1 MSDTQRALVA
11 QLPKSIKA
19 ESEPVYTEPWQAQAF
34 AMALALLQNKA
45 FTWSEWAD
53 TLGREIAS
61 AAEHGIAEDGSGY
74 YELWLRALEQLVTV
88 KQLSDRQEL
97 SRLKQSWKTAY
108 ETTRHGQPVSLSAS
122 RTISSPPDESE
133 CHSR

>member
-11 QLPKSIKA
+11 QLPDSIKA
-19 ESEPVYTEPWQAQAF
+19 ESEPVFTEPWQAQAF

-45 FTWSEWAD
+45 FSWSEWAE
-53 TLGREIAS
+53 TLGAEIAG

-74 YELWLRALEQLVTV
+74 YELWLRALEQLVTE
-88 KQLSDRQEL
+88 KELSNQQEL

-108 ETTRHGQPVSLSAS
+108 ETTPHGQPV
-122 RTISSPPDESE
+122 TIEK
-133 CHSR
+133 

>member
-11 QLPKSIKA
+11 LVPESIKA
-19 ESEPVYTEPWQAQAF
+19 ESEPVFSEPWQAQAF

-45 FTWSEWAD
+45 FTWSEWAA
-53 TLGREIAS
+53 TLGEEIAG

-74 YELWLRALEQLVTV
+74 YELWLRALERLVTT
-88 KQLSDRQEL
+88 KQLSDQQEL

-108 ETTRHGQPVSLSAS
+108 ETTPHGQPVLLSS
-122 RTISSPPDESE
+122 D
-133 CHSR
+133 

>member
-11 QLPKSIKA
+11 QLPTSIKA
-19 ESEPVYTEPWQAQAF
+19 ESEPVFTEPWQAQAF

-53 TLGREIAS
+53 TLGGEIAG

-74 YELWLRALEQLVTV
+74 YELWLRALEQLVTA
-88 KQLSDRQEL
+88 KQLSNQQEL
-97 SRLKQSWKTAY
+97 SQLKQSWKNAY
-108 ETTRHGQPVSLSAS
+108 DTTPHGHPVV
-122 RTISSPPDESE
+122 IK
-133 CHSR
+133 